1 MFLSINFDIMR
12 IKLVV
17 HLISII
23 LVILVVIGISTSNII
38 DEFKPILIGNDE
50 RISSTV
56 NINMDDNKLAFSGW
70 EGFLYI
76 DNETKI
82 VRILGAKERDISHF
96 YNEEDSKKIEEN
108 KVYWHNET
116 KDPKEIGYVIKNP
129 EFKPYLK
136 LQMFVKTE
144 KELEKSGYGFILR
157 NFNIYLPNGTILKN
171 DYLNIEGNLTGT
183 NYKEKVQYEIF
194 FNEKEYNEFLK
205 YKEVEGKKAVLD
217 PWKAIAFS
225 PIAEKEIYSRV
236 PPGPNQEYIKR
247 NKEIEIFF
255 NQSCTN
261 ETFLKD
267 NEIDLIIG
275 CPNLS

>member
-194 FNEKEYNEFLK
+194 FNEKDAIIIAGDFDYIDNLFRW
-205 YKEVEGKKAVLD
+205 EVFRPYISKHENGV
-217 PWKAIAFS
+217 FS
-225 PIAEKEIYSRV
+225 PLYVI
-236 PPGPNQEYIKR
+236 YIK
-247 NKEIEIFF
+247 NAELNFENDSWIVNSKQFTGNVEDYIE
-255 NQSCTN
+255 
-261 ETFLKD
+261 EVK
-267 NEIDLIIG
+267 
-275 CPNLS
+275 